1 MRRSWQRIVLLSVL
15 LSASGCA
22 PTAATV
28 HPPEARPVAHG
39 GLQVLD
45 PYLDDRIRA
54 LETRSLRFRAAV
66 DAVRNGER
74 IVFVG
79 TPLLLS
85 ALPLHP
91 ALVGHLPR
99 GRLGEFRAIAQ
110 PETGRVD
117 TLVVSI
123 DLVRIIRMSSWP
135 LPGSRARAERITD
148 AVLVHEIWGHLVP
161 VAASGNIADRC
172 RDPAPGE
179 PELDS
184 CVMRRENELRAEMG
198 WRVRREYRWRW

>member
-1 MRRSWQRIVLLSVL
+1 VRHRGQRLVLLLVFPA
-15 LSASGCA
+15 ASGCA
-22 PTAATV
+22 PIAAAV
-28 HPPEARPVAHG
+28 QPPDATPVAHG
-39 GLQVLD
+39 RLHVLD
-45 PYLDDRIRA
+45 PYLHDRIRA

-74 IVFVG
+74 TVFVG

-123 DLVRIIRMSSWP
+123 DLERIIRMSNWP
-135 LPGSRARAERITD
+135 LPGARARAERITD

-172 RDPAPGE
+172 RDPVPGE

-184 CVMRRENELRAEMG
+184 CVMRRENELRAELG